1 MPETPQVDILRS
13 PLGRAR
19 GLGSAHTGFHHWWIE
34 RVEAVALVPLTIWFI
49 FSMLHLVG
57 ASHQAV
63 IAWLSSPVP
72 MVLMLLLVVAT
83 FHHFSLGVQSVLD
96 DYVHQPMIKL
106 WSVLVIKGACLVLA
120 LLCIV
125 AVLKIGLY
133 RP

>member
-19 GLGSAHTGFHHWWIE
+19 GLGSAHAGYHHWWIE

-49 FSMLHLVG
+49 FALLHLVG
-57 ASHQAV
+57 APHQAM
-63 IAWLSSPVP
+63 IDWLSSPVS
-72 MVLMLLLVVAT
+72 MVLMLLLIVAT

-96 DYVHQPMIKL
+96 DYVHQPTIKM
-106 WSVLVIKGACLVLA
+106 WSIFAIKGACLVLA

-125 AVLKIGLY
+125 SVLRIGL
-133 RP
+133 

>member
-1 MPETPQVDILRS
+1 MSDKPQVDILRS

-19 GLGSAHTGFHHWWIE
+19 GLGSAHAGFHHWWIE

-49 FSMLHLVG
+49 FSLLHLVG

-63 IAWLSSPVP
+63 IDWLSSPIP
-72 MVLMLLLVVAT
+72 LVLMLLLIVAT

-96 DYVHQPMIKL
+96 DYVHQPTIKL
-106 WSVLVIKGACLVLA
+106 WTVLIIKAACLILA

-125 AVLKIGLY
+125 SVLKIGL
-133 RP
+133 

>member
-1 MPETPQVDILRS
+1 MSETPQVDILRS

-19 GLGSAHTGFHHWWIE
+19 GLGSAHAGYHHWWIE

-49 FSMLHLVG
+49 FSLLHLVG

-63 IAWLSSPVP
+63 IVWLSSPWSI
-72 MVLMLLLVVAT
+72 VLMLALIVAT

-96 DYVHQPMIKL
+96 DYVHQPTVKL
-106 WSVLVIKGACLVLA
+106 WSMLVLKAACMVSA

-125 AVLKIGLY
+125 AVLKIGL
-133 RP
+133 